1 MALYRLALMVPVL
14 LLATQHLSAAVY
26 GLPAP
31 PTPAPTPQFWFGF
44 SDDFL
49 GMAVLNSDDYRTANI
64 SAGGR
69 YDAWRFAVDASMLT
83 NRGRDGTT
91 PSRSDE
97 LTYSLGYAVIDDE
110 REGRLR
116 SLLTLGVGGR
126 TYGNLGG
133 ETVQNRT
140 HEKFGYPTV
149 HIPYDPENGTEAF
162 AFYHGRLT
170 MVPPWD
176 YQGSGPFGRWAFQ
189 LDSGGLAS
197 TGEELQLY
205 GGANLVSVGTDS
217 LAWIGARY
225 QWNGGHHPTVTSDIV
240 AEKESGWWGVVGI
253 SRTPGVLITA
263 SINPSRETVAGTLGF
278 TVDTTA
284 GLNHAAGGHRVDE
297 ALKLFPGS
305 GSFGVDVR
313 WQPEWLADHSLSPR
327 DVLVFNYDFGAV
339 AEKTDWENCY
349 IGFDQVVMG
358 WGPTWDIPPPA
369 SRLVWVMS
377 AYVAGGVRLERI
389 HVEDGTPRFADGGVH
404 ATGVVQGELGTRFGY
419 RFTDRGDSWFDSL
432 RLGVGIDGWLP
443 FNSVTVSNGNDVDH
457 YLVPGYSVHVTAGV
471 TVIW

>member
-1 MALYRLALMVPVL
+1 MIMRRFALMVPVV
-14 LLATQHLSAAVY
+14 LLATQQVSAAVY
-26 GLPAP
+26 GLPEP

-64 SAGGR
+64 SMGGR
-69 YDAWRFAVDASMLT
+69 YDAWRFAVDSSMLT

-91 PSRSDE
+91 PSRTDE
-97 LTYSLGYAVIDDE
+97 LTYSLGYALIDEE

-116 SLLTLGVGGR
+116 PLFTLGVGGR

-133 ETVQNRT
+133 EEIQNRVHKT
-140 HEKFGYPTV
+140 FGYQTV
-149 HIPYDPENGTEAF
+149 HLPYDPEHGTEAF

-170 MVPPWD
+170 LVPSWD
-176 YQGSGPFGRWAFQ
+176 YQGRGPFGRWAFQ
-189 LDSGGLAS
+189 LESGGLAS
-197 TGEELQLY
+197 TGEEFQWY
-205 GGANLVSVGTDS
+205 GGANLVSVGSDS

-225 QWNGGHHPTVTSDIV
+225 QWNGGNNPTATSAIV
-240 AEKESGWWGVVGI
+240 AEKETGWWGVVGL
-253 SRTPGVLITA
+253 SRSPGVLFTA
-263 SINPSRETVAGTLGF
+263 SINPSRETVAGTLGL
-278 TVDTTA
+278 TIDRTA
-284 GLNHAAGGHRVDE
+284 TPNNVGVGHRVDQ
-297 ALKLFPGS
+297 ALKFFPG
-305 GSFGVDVR
+305 GGNIGLDIR
-313 WQPEWLADHSLSPR
+313 WQPQWLAERSLSQR
-327 DVLVFNYDFGAV
+327 DVLVVNYDFGAV
-339 AEKTDWENCY
+339 AEDQEWQDCY
-349 IGFDQVVMG
+349 VGFDQLVIG
-358 WGPTWDIPPPA
+358 WGPSWNIPPA
-369 SRLVWVMS
+369 TNRLIWTVG
-377 AYVAGGVRLERI
+377 AYVAGGLRLERI
-389 HVEDGTPRFADGGVH
+389 HAEDGTPRFADGGVH